1 MRTKQLNSSLS
12 LQFAGGSEEWIEFAC
27 PCGNGK
33 IIEQH
38 CSIPGVY
45 EHDVTIICDH
55 CKQNYTFDLS
65 KGIRAWEL
73 IEK

>member
-12 LQFAGGSEEWIEFAC
+12 LQFGGGSEEWIEFAC

-38 CSIPGVY
+38 CNIPGVY
-45 EHDVTIICDH
+45 EHDVTII
-55 CKQNYTFDLS
+55 
-65 KGIRAWEL
+65 
-73 IEK
+73 